1 VVAGVRRKAAL
12 IVLAVFLAGG
22 LAGVFLEDVVDDLD
36 WSWLQVGRDTERHGR
51 SNDPMDDD
59 AEEEFLE
66 GLGLSR
72 ERLEAADRVLD
83 RREDRLEAYWAG
95 KIPEIEAL
103 IDSTRMEI
111 RGLLSPEQ
119 REQYDRWV
127 ARQRSPAPNP

>member
-1 VVAGVRRKAAL
+1 MVAAVRRKAVL
-12 IVLAVFLAGG
+12 ILLAVFLAGG
-22 LAGVFLEDVVDDLD
+22 LAGVMLEDVVDDLD
-36 WSWLQVGRDTERHGR
+36 WPWPHAVRDTERHDR

-83 RREDRLEAYWAG
+83 QREDRLEAYWAG

-111 RGLLSPEQ
+111 RSLLSPEQ
-119 REQYDRWV
+119 RKDYDRWV
-127 ARQRSPAPNP
+127 ARQRAPAPNP

>member
-1 VVAGVRRKAAL
+1 MVAGVRRKAVL
-12 IVLAVFLAGG
+12 ILLAVFLAGG
-22 LAGVFLEDVVDDLD
+22 LAGVMLEDVVDDLD
-36 WSWLQVGRDTERHGR
+36 WPWPHVVRDTEGQDR

-72 ERLEAADRVLD
+72 ERLEAADRVLH

-111 RGLLSPEQ
+111 RSLLSPEQ
-119 REQYDRWV
+119 RGDYDRWV
-127 ARQRSPAPNP
+127 ARQRAPTPNP

>member
-1 VVAGVRRKAAL
+1 MVAGVRRKAAL
-12 IVLAVFLAGG
+12 ILVAVFLAGG
-22 LAGVFLEDVVDDLD
+22 LAGVLLEDVVDDLD
-36 WSWLQVGRDTERHGR
+36 WSWLHVVRDTERHGR

-103 IDSTRMEI
+103 IDSTRTEI

-119 REQYDRWV
+119 REAYDRWV
-127 ARQRSPAPNP
+127 ARQRASTPNP

>member
-1 VVAGVRRKAAL
+1 MVAGVRRKAVL
-12 IVLAVFLAGG
+12 ILLAVFLAGG
-22 LAGVFLEDVVDDLD
+22 LAGVLLEDVADDLD
-36 WSWLQVGRDTERHGR
+36 WPWPHVVRDTERHGR

-72 ERLEAADRVLD
+72 DRLEAVDRVLD

-119 REQYDRWV
+119 REEYDRWV
-127 ARQRSPAPNP
+127 ARQRAPAPNP

>member
-1 VVAGVRRKAAL
+1 MVAGVRRKAAL

-22 LAGVFLEDVVDDLD
+22 LAGVLLEDVVDDLD
-36 WSWLQVGRDTERHGR
+36 WSWLHVGRDTERHGR
-51 SNDPMDDD
+51 SNDAMDDD

-111 RGLLSPEQ
+111 RGLLSPQQ
-119 REQYDRWV
+119 REEYDRWV

>member
-1 VVAGVRRKAAL
+1 MVAGVRRKAVL
-12 IVLAVFLAGG
+12 ILLAVFLAGG
-22 LAGVFLEDVVDDLD
+22 LAGVMLEDVADDLD
-36 WSWLQVGRDTERHGR
+36 WSWPHGGRDTERHGR

-119 REQYDRWV
+119 REEYDRWV

>member
-1 VVAGVRRKAAL
+1 MVAGARRKAVL
-12 IVLAVFLAGG
+12 ILFAVFLAGG
-22 LAGVFLEDVVDDLD
+22 AAGVMLEDLVDDLD
-36 WSWLQVGRDTERHGR
+36 WSWTRAGRDAERHDR
-51 SNDPMDDD
+51 ASDPMDDD

-72 ERLEAADRVLD
+72 DRLEAVDRVLD

-111 RGLLSPEQ
+111 RSLLSPEQ
-119 REQYDRWV
+119 REVYDRWV
-127 ARQRSPAPNP
+127 ARQRTPAPNP

>member
-1 VVAGVRRKAAL
+1 MVAGVRRKAVL
-12 IVLAVFLAGG
+12 ILLAVFLAGG
-22 LAGVFLEDVVDDLD
+22 LAGVLLEDVVDDLD
-36 WSWLQVGRDTERHGR
+36 WSWLHVARDTERHGR

-59 AEEEFLE
+59 AEEDFLE

>member
-1 VVAGVRRKAAL
+1 MVAGVRRKAVL
-12 IVLAVFLAGG
+12 ILLAVFLAGG
-22 LAGVFLEDVVDDLD
+22 LAGVMLEDVVDDLD
-36 WSWLQVGRDTERHGR
+36 WSWPHVVRDTERHDR

-72 ERLEAADRVLD
+72 DRLEAVDRVLD

-119 REQYDRWV
+119 REEYDRWV
-127 ARQRSPAPNP
+127 ARQRTPAPNP

>member
-1 VVAGVRRKAAL
+1 MVAGVRRKAAL
-12 IVLAVFLAGG
+12 ILLAVFLAGG
-22 LAGVFLEDVVDDLD
+22 VAGVLLEDVVDDLD
-36 WSWLQVGRDTERHGR
+36 WWPHVVRDPERNGR
-51 SNDPMDDD
+51 SNDTMDDD

-72 ERLEAADRVLD
+72 ERLEAADRVLE

-119 REQYDRWV
+119 REEYDRWV